1 MRKLAVIALLA
12 WASVAHS
19 QVVRREATL
28 TSGEDRLELRDSV
41 RVSASNFNGGSYD
54 ATVHLWVH
62 DDYVNVLDK
71 RLMAGAHCFQAK
83 KTPLDTARKVS
94 PLIAYGRVLPDA

>member
-71 RLMAGAHCFQAK
+71 RLMALHRPKELTCIRGERLHVPA
-83 KTPLDTARKVS
+83 
-94 PLIAYGRVLPDA
+94 LPRP